1 MPAGRSAP
9 FLPARLSWCGEKF
22 IVRSVAR
29 TICDIVP
36 GVMKAHFRTATAD
49 IVRFVTLSL
58 ALFAASSAPAQSKI
72 EEFYDRDYGYSFH
85 YPTGWQLHNLPE
97 GETNRDI
104 RALLQGPNGSSF
116 TAIVEKSGTKNAATD
131 NPAAE
136 EVKAR
141 VEALMSQTIEQ
152 VYKTIA
158 ENIKSLAMT
167 VGERRDLSNGIAIK
181 FYISTLHKMPAGKP
195 IIVAGIH
202 SYPFRKDY
210 AVSFIMSAFLEGTPA
225 KEQEVLTAVFNSFRL
240 LGERPATAES
250 VKPEMPQGKKD

>member
-1 MPAGRSAP
+1 
-9 FLPARLSWCGEKF
+9 
-22 IVRSVAR
+22 
-29 TICDIVP
+29 
-36 GVMKAHFRTATAD
+36 MKAHLRTAVVEM
-49 IVRFVTLSL
+49 IRFATLSL
-58 ALFAASSAPAQSKI
+58 VLFAASRALAQSKI
-72 EEFYDRDYGYSFH
+72 EEFYDKDYGYSFQ
-85 YPTGWQLHNLPE
+85 YPAGWQLHNLPE
-97 GETNRDI
+97 GEANRDI

-116 TAIVEKSGTKNAATD
+116 TAIVEKSGTKNAETD

-158 ENIKSLAMT
+158 ENIKALAMT
-167 VGERRDLSNGIAIK
+167 VGERRDLSNGVAIK

-202 SYPFRKDY
+202 SFPFRKDY
-210 AVSFIMSAFLEGTPA
+210 AVSFIMSAFWEGTPA

-250 VKPEMPQGKKD
+250 VQAEIPEGRRE

>member
-1 MPAGRSAP
+1 
-9 FLPARLSWCGEKF
+9 
-22 IVRSVAR
+22 
-29 TICDIVP
+29 
-36 GVMKAHFRTATAD
+36 MKAHFRTATAD
-49 IVRFVTLSL
+49 IIRFVTLSMALL
-58 ALFAASSAPAQSKI
+58 ATAVALAQPKI
-72 EEFYDRDYGYSFH
+72 EEFYDKDYGYSFH
-85 YPTGWQLHNLPE
+85 YPAGWQLHNLPE
-97 GETNRDI
+97 GEANRDI

-116 TAIVEKSGTKNAATD
+116 TAIGEKSGTKNAETD
-131 NPAAE
+131 NPATE

-141 VEALMSQTIEQ
+141 VEALMSQTIAQ

-158 ENIKSLAMT
+158 ENIKALVMT

-210 AVSFIMSAFLEGTPA
+210 AVSFIMSAFWEGTPA

-250 VKPEMPQGKKD
+250 AQGEIPEPKKD